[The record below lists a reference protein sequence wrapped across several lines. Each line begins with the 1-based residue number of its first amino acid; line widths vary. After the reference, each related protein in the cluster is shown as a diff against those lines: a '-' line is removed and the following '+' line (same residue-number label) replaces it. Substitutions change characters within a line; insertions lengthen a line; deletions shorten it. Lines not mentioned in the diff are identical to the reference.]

1 MILEIRRDQ
10 LVVSPL
16 DHISKKIVRI
26 HYQQK
31 GIVDSLPE
39 QGTKSFA
46 LNEKVIRKRIHQRF
60 LRRFHVRSIIVEV
73 RAPVPAVLSPPGAEQ
88 FVQDEKV
95 DLLELT
101 ELQDILS
108 GN

>member
-16 DHISKKIVRI
+16 DHISKKIVRV

-39 QGTKSFA
+39 QGTKIFA
-46 LNEKVIRKRIHQRF
+46 LNENVIRERIHQCF
-60 LRRFHVRSIIVEV
+60 LRRFHVRSIIVEI
-73 RAPVPAVLSPPGAEQ
+73 RAPVPAVLFPPGSEQ
-88 FVQDEKV
+88 FIHNEKV
-95 DLLELT
+95 DLLQLT
-101 ELQDILS
+101 ELKD
-108 GN
+108 